1 MPAQLSK
8 MDELVSLRRT
18 LMNIL
23 KEEYEERTES
33 SKIKGDQNGNVTV
46 SAKNLEETHELLIY
60 SQDATASLNI
70 LVKELILKLT
80 QKKLLNVEDIVPIH
94 KLSSDLN
101 ISIVTG
107 LTNFELSVPLHFPNR
122 SPRKQAPTSPSG
134 V

>member
-1 MPAQLSK
+1 

-70 LVKELILKLT
+70 LVKELILKLS

-101 ISIVTG
+101 ISRVKG
-107 LTNFELSVPLHFPNR
+107 LTSFELSVPLHFPNR
-122 SPRKQAPTSPSG
+122 SPRKQAPTSPSC